1 MESSFQYLLTADYR
15 WYNKKST
22 ICLFYYIQGTPF
34 TFDELP
40 SLMQDHPEVIAE
52 ADSHEPIE
60 PEELWRASN
69 YLSLEQMHP
78 CLFELNV
85 DNPELLP
92 DLAQ

>member
-1 MESSFQYLLTADYR
+1 MKYKITTNFCWFRGGSMIVKMYFI
-15 WYNKKST
+15 N
-22 ICLFYYIQGTPF
+22 GMPF